1 MQKYE
6 DYFKKLQ
13 FRLIGADR
21 NNGCY
26 RFVVEP
32 EGSLNAMTYDELKEL
47 CTYIQGICVDVS
59 MVGHAAYTWS
69 AFYTTVSGS

>member
-26 RFVVEP
+26 RL
-32 EGSLNAMTYDELKEL
+32 S
-47 CTYIQGICVDVS
+47 
-59 MVGHAAYTWS
+59 WS
-69 AFYTTVSGS
+69 RRGV

>member
-32 EGSLNAMTYDELKEL
+32 EGRLNAMTYKTVYLYPGDL
-47 CTYIQGICVDVS
+47 C
-59 MVGHAAYTWS
+59 
-69 AFYTTVSGS
+69 

>member
-21 NNGCY
+21 NNGWCLV
-26 RFVVEP
+26 FGQKVF
-32 EGSLNAMTYDELKEL
+32 A
-47 CTYIQGICVDVS
+47 I
-59 MVGHAAYTWS
+59 
-69 AFYTTVSGS
+69 

>member
-32 EGSLNAMTYDELKEL
+32 EGRLNAMTYNELKEL

-59 MVGHAAYTWS
+59 MVGHATYTWS
-69 AFYTTVSGS
+69 VFYTTVSGS